1 MFNITEL
8 TLRYYS
14 IDKICKKFYLFKRV
28 HDIFDIIY
36 LGDFMKLSLMIFINK
51 FITKVCKLFKRN
63 GSVYPGYIIYDILKQ
78 KKILEKVKYPKY
90 VIAVTGSS
98 GKGSTTDVIN
108 HILTNAGYD
117 VCYNKNGS
125 NGVLAATTL
134 ILNNCNLKGEFLHD
148 VLLLECDERHLKL
161 VFGKNKMTHLIVT
174 NVTRDQPARNG
185 DPDIVFNDI
194 LKAIGED
201 TKLIVNSDD
210 PLVNRLTYKFKNEY
224 VTYGVSK
231 TDDSYLKSSIDAVD
245 YAYCPKCHTKLDY
258 EFYHYGHIGHYSC
271 PNCDFKRDKVDYEV
285 TKVDFKNHSIKINGK
300 DIYLDKDVLYAVY
313 YTVAAYALCKS
324 IGLRDEDL
332 DKALNQNKKTS
343 KRGKV
348 LSLDGRSLTMLETKN
363 ENNLSYYQSIRFI
376 KNQSGKKTIIL
387 GFDNVSR
394 RYQFNDLSWLW
405 DVEFE
410 LLNDKNID
418 KIFCIGIFRYDVITR
433 LEFAGIDK
441 DKIVL
446 VEDLNN
452 LIKDVKE
459 NSVGDIYTM
468 VCFDMTAN
476 ILKLL
481 EEDENEKN

>member
-1 MFNITEL
+1 
-8 TLRYYS
+8 
-14 IDKICKKFYLFKRV
+14 
-28 HDIFDIIY
+28 
-36 LGDFMKLSLMIFINK
+36 MKLSLMIFINK
-51 FITKVCKLFKRN
+51 LVTKVCKLFKRN
-63 GSVYPGYIIYDILKQ
+63 GSVYPGYIIYDVLRQ
-78 KKILEKVKYPKY
+78 KKILEKVKYPKL

-98 GKGSTTDVIN
+98 GKGSTTHLIN
-108 HILTNAGYD
+108 HILTDAGYD
-117 VCYNKNGS
+117 VCYNANGS

-161 VFGKNKMTHLIVT
+161 IFGENKMTHLIVT

-194 LKAIGED
+194 LKAIGKG
-201 TKLIVNSDD
+201 TKLIINKDD
-210 PLVNRLTYKFKNEY
+210 PLVNRLSYLFNNEY
-224 VTYGVSK
+224 VTYGVAK
-231 TDDSYLKSSIDAVD
+231 TNDSYLKSSIDAVD
-245 YAYCPKCHTKLDY
+245 YAYCPKCHKKLEY

-271 PNCDFKRDKVDYEV
+271 PTCDFKRDKVDYEV
-285 TKVDFKNHSIKINGK
+285 TDVDFKKHSIKINGNN
-300 DIYLDKDVLYAVY
+300 IYLNKDVLYAVY
-313 YTVAAYALCKS
+313 YTVAAYALCKL
-324 IGLRDEDL
+324 IGLSDEDL
-332 DKALNQNKKTS
+332 KNAINGDKLVS

-348 LSLDGRSLTMLETKN
+348 YTLDGRNLTMLETKN

-376 KNQSGKKTIIL
+376 KNQVGKKTIIL

-418 KIFCIGIFRYDVITR
+418 KIFCIGRFRYDIITR

-446 VEDLNN
+446 VDDLNK
-452 LIKDVKE
+452 LIPMVKK
-459 NSVGDIYTM
+459 NSIGDIYTM

-476 ILKLL
+476 IHKLI
-481 EEDENEKN
+481 EDDENEKN